1 MAEQNQI
8 VAEKKMPMD
17 KIVNAVVSI
26 GAAVVIF
33 GAWAKIL
40 HKSFADVMLT
50 VGLLTEALIFIIYA
64 FYHPVDKMDA
74 VADALKG
81 GIGAGNSSTPGSDEL
96 KKMIEQEINPDNLK
110 KLNENFAKFNN
121 TIQNMSVMAD
131 ATSATADYAN
141 KTKEAT
147 AALNTVKDAYTSAAG
162 SVQSFNQAAEGSK
175 AFHEQVQNLT
185 RNLGSLNKMY
195 ELELQDSGNHIKAM
209 NSFYD
214 NLVKVSQTMQGSV
227 DDAKKT
233 QEQIALLAKN
243 LGSLNTVYG
252 NMLSAMQGRA

>member
-1 MAEQNQI
+1 MAEQQKNI
-8 VAEKKMPMD
+8 DWD

-40 HKSFADVMLT
+40 HKSFADIMLT

-64 FYHPVDKMDA
+64 FYHPHDPIEDLAEK
-74 VADALKG
+74 LQG
-81 GIGAGNSSTPGSDEL
+81 GVGGGSASPANDEL
-96 KKMIEQEINPDNLK
+96 KKLIEKEINPDNLK
-110 KLNENFAKFNN
+110 KLNENFAKFN
-121 TIQNMSVMAD
+121 TTVQSMSNVAD
-131 ATSATADYAN
+131 LTAATNDYAN

-147 AALNTVKDAYTSAAG
+147 AALGSVKDAYVVAAS
-162 SVQSFNQAAEGSK
+162 SVQQFNSAAEGSK
-175 AFHEQVQNLT
+175 AFHEQVQKLT
-185 RNLGSLNKMY
+185 INLGSLNKMY

-214 NLVKVSQTMQGSV
+214 NLVKISQNMQGSV

-243 LGSLNTVYG
+243 LGSLNSVYG

>member
-1 MAEQNQI
+1 MAEQKQNLDW
-8 VAEKKMPMD
+8 D

-81 GIGAGNSSTPGSDEL
+81 GIGAGGASPANDEL
-96 KKMIEQEINPDNLK
+96 KKLIEKEINPDNLK

-131 ATSATADYAN
+131 VTSATADYAN

-214 NLVKVSQTMQGSV
+214 NLVKVAQTMQGSV

-243 LGSLNTVYG
+243 LGSLNSVYG
-252 NMLSAMQGRA
+252 NMLAAMQGRA

>member
-1 MAEQNQI
+1 MAAKKQNLDW
-8 VAEKKMPMD
+8 D

-40 HKSFADVMLT
+40 HKSFADMMLT
-50 VGLLTEALIFIIYA
+50 VGLLTEAFIFIIYA
-64 FYHPVDKMDA
+64 FYHPKDPIADLA
-74 VADALKG
+74 VKLEG
-81 GIGAGNSSTPGSDEL
+81 GIGVGGTASSANDEL
-96 KKMIEQEINPDNLK
+96 KKLIEKEINPDNLK
-110 KLNENFAKFNN
+110 KLNENFAKFNS
-121 TIQNMSVMAD
+121 TVQGMSVMAD
-131 ATSATADYAN
+131 VNAATAEYAS

-147 AALNTVKDAYTSAAG
+147 LALSSVKDAYTNAAS
-162 SVQSFNQAAEGSK
+162 SVQSFSQAAEGSK
-175 AFHEQVQNLT
+175 AFHEQVLSLT
-185 RNLGSLNKMY
+185 KNLGSLNKMY

-209 NSFYD
+209 NSFYE
-214 NLVKVSQTMQGSV
+214 NLVKVAQTMQGSV

-243 LGSLNTVYG
+243 LGSLNSVYG